1 MDKALSMHAD
11 LSDETLLRLN
21 KINEIKDYFITEIR
35 ERESMSTRLSK
46 YVAAFDC
53 IDKTSIV
60 LSVIS
65 EGVSI
70 SSFVSAIGAPAGIAS
85 ASFGFVFS
93 LTAGIVRKFLKTPRN
108 KKKHNNIVMLA
119 RSKLSSTETSI
130 SQALI
135 DSNISHKEYI
145 TIINEEDKYRR
156 MKEDVIR
163 MKKDELHK
171 VKKIKINKIIKQNS
185 GHS

>member
-53 IDKTSIV
+53 IDKTLIV

-135 DSNISHKEYI
+135 DSNISHKEY
-145 TIINEEDKYRR
+145 TRSL
-156 MKEDVIR
+156 
-163 MKKDELHK
+163 MKKTNTEEW
-171 VKKIKINKIIKQNS
+171 KKMLLEWRKMNYTK
-185 GHS
+185 

>member
-53 IDKTSIV
+53 IDKTLIV

-119 RSKLSSTETSI
+119 RSKLSSTET
-130 SQALI
+130 LI